1 MQKQTVLNKQ
11 KLDQAY
17 SFGVMGNLFSALE
30 WYAYRI
36 SGETIKP
43 KDLRFNHYN
52 NFNSGNKKGLDQ
64 LKNQIITQIEIFKF
78 SYLIYK
84 KDHQK
89 YNFPENLSEK
99 DIVKEIEK
107 WKNLIK
113 NKSPDNL
120 KYYDAILN
128 IIQGNDVSFVDEIK
142 KEVIE
147 KGEDPNKIDPKFI
160 TGPAAAILSHT
171 DSLANDK
178 NFIENGNKMDLDEEN
193 PGNEKLQ
200 KIGED
205 EQEKLKKSKELDDL
219 FEETL
224 SDLERIYNID
234 KKKEVKDIKLKY
246 YKKDKSTSKL
256 EEAIKYVKDDFEKFT
271 EKKEEYEKNC
281 SKYYYKNQKEIK
293 TIESHLKKLKENIK
307 NTKKSLK
314 LFENMEEIL
323 NEMNNSS
330 FK

>member
-256 EEAIKYVKDDFEKFT
+256 EEAIKYVKHDFEKFT

>member
-1 MQKQTVLNKQ
+1 MLKQSVLNKQ

-36 SGETIKP
+36 SGEKIKP
-43 KDLRFNHYN
+43 NDLRFNHYN
-52 NFNSGNKKGLDQ
+52 NFNSGNKKELDQ

-84 KDHQK
+84 KDHKK

-99 DIVKEIEK
+99 DIIKEIEK

-128 IIQGNDVSFVDEIK
+128 IIQGNDISFVDEIK

-160 TGPAAAILSHT
+160 MGPAAAILSHT
-171 DSLANDK
+171 ESLANDK
-178 NFIENGNKMDLDEEN
+178 NFIENGNKMDLDEPN

-200 KIGED
+200 KVGED
-205 EQEKLKKSKELDDL
+205 EEEKLKKTKELDDL
-219 FEETL
+219 IEETL
-224 SDLERIYNID
+224 CDLERVFILD
-234 KKKEVKDIKLKY
+234 KKKEVKLKY
-246 YKKDKSTSKL
+246 YKKEKPESKL
-256 EEAIKYVKDDFEKFT
+256 EEAIQYVKEDFDKFN
-271 EKKEEYEKNC
+271 EKKKEYEIYITKYDYKSPKERKN
-281 SKYYYKNQKEIK
+281 
-293 TIESHLKKLKENIK
+293 IESHLKKLKENIK
-307 NTKKSLK
+307 TKKNLE
-314 LFENMEEIL
+314 LFKNMEAIL
-323 NEMNNSS
+323 NEMNDESL
-330 FK
+330 K

>member
-1 MQKQTVLNKQ
+1 MQKQSVLNKQ

-36 SGETIKP
+36 YGEKIKP
-43 KDLRFNHYN
+43 NDLRFNHYN
-52 NFNSGNKKGLDQ
+52 NFNSGNKKDLDQ

-84 KDHQK
+84 KDHKK

-99 DIVKEIEK
+99 DIIKEIEK

-120 KYYDAILN
+120 KYYDAIIN
-128 IIQGNDVSFVDEIK
+128 IIQGNDISFVDEIK

-147 KGEDPNKIDPKFI
+147 KGEDPNKIDPNFI
-160 TGPAAAILSHT
+160 MGPAAAILSHT

-178 NFIENGNKMDLDEEN
+178 NFIENGNKMDLDEPN

-205 EQEKLKKSKELDDL
+205 EKEKLKKSKELDDL
-219 FEETL
+219 IEETL
-224 SDLERIYNID
+224 FDLERIFILD
-234 KKKEVKDIKLKY
+234 KKKEAKNITLKY
-246 YKKDKSTSKL
+246 YKKDKPTSKL
-256 EEAIKYVKDDFEKFT
+256 EEAIQYVKEDFEKFN
-271 EKKEEYEKNC
+271 EKKEEYGKYNL
-281 SKYYYKNQKEIK
+281 KYYYKNEKERN

-307 NTKKSLK
+307 TKKSLQ
-314 LFENMEEIL
+314 LFKNMEEIL

>member
-84 KDHQK
+84 KDHKK

-256 EEAIKYVKDDFEKFT
+256 EEAIKYVKHDFEKFT
-271 EKKEEYEKNC
+271 EKKEEYEK
-281 SKYYYKNQKEIK
+281 SFTKYYYKKENERK
-293 TIESHLKKLKENIK
+293 DIESHLKKLKENIK
-307 NTKKSLK
+307 TKKE
-314 LFENMEEIL
+314 LFKDMEAIL
-323 NEMNNSS
+323 NEMNNKS